1 MNAGKQI
8 YEQNH
13 HWFSISDVFV
23 HIKNNGPR
31 ELFSKEIYQIKYKM
45 ILFL

>member
-1 MNAGKQI
+1 MTDRKHN

-13 HWFSISDVFV
+13 FWFSISDVFV